1 MSAWPVSFSA
11 QLPISHSGRLL
22 PPPSTISH
30 IFMAGGERKPA
41 HEGFVFQFFKFLPT
55 ASAPPH
61 HASSQSRPTPAPSP
75 IAIIVVTHR
84 KELRNEQMRP
94 PFLTG
99 IVGPAT
105 VARPRPSAAHAV

>member
-1 MSAWPVSFSA
+1 MDMNVTGSAWKA
-11 QLPISHSGRLL
+11 
-22 PPPSTISH
+22 
-30 IFMAGGERKPA
+30 
-41 HEGFVFQFFKFLPT
+41 GFVEKAQFSWLRFSNFSKFLL
-55 ASAPPH
+55 A
-61 HASSQSRPTPAPSP
+61 ASSTPIMPEGAAAPTPAPSP

-84 KELRNEQMRP
+84 KELRNEQIRP